1 MIMGNMSGYAVT
13 FRVTSARRPDL
24 NACLHACYHAG
35 MDQMTWRAPADLIE
49 RVRRAAQR
57 QRRSMND
64 YVTAVLD
71 AATDPGLATSEAERL
86 RERLDQAGLL
96 AESGERRSRPP
107 REDAARARNR
117 AGQGTALAEI
127 VSEDR

>member
-1 MIMGNMSGYAVT
+1 MEQV
-13 FRVTSARRPDL
+13 
-24 NACLHACYHAG
+24 
-35 MDQMTWRAPADLIE
+35 TWRAPADLVE

-71 AATDPGLATSEAERL
+71 AATNPLLAGSEAERL

-96 AESGERRSRPP
+96 AEPGERHVRPG
-107 REDAARARNR
+107 RGETAAARRR
-117 AGQGTALAEI
+117 AGTGTALSQL

>member
-1 MIMGNMSGYAVT
+1 M
-13 FRVTSARRPDL
+13 
-24 NACLHACYHAG
+24 HACYHAG
-35 MDQMTWRAPADLIE
+35 MEQMTWRAPADLIE

-57 QRRSMND
+57 QHRSMND

-71 AATDPGLATSEAERL
+71 AATNPRLAGGEAERL

-96 AESGERRSRPP
+96 AEPGEQHVRPGRGETAGARR
-107 REDAARARNR
+107 R
-117 AGQGTALAEI
+117 AGRGTALSQI

>member
-1 MIMGNMSGYAVT
+1 M
-13 FRVTSARRPDL
+13 
-24 NACLHACYHAG
+24 HACYHG
-35 MDQMTWRAPADLIE
+35 CMEQMTWRAPADLIE

-71 AATDPGLATSEAERL
+71 AATNPSLAGSEADRL

-96 AESGERRSRPP
+96 AEPGKPRRRPSRD
-107 REDAARARNR
+107 ETERARGR
-117 AGQGTALAEI
+117 AGRGTALADLI
-127 VSEDR
+127 SQDR

>member
-1 MIMGNMSGYAVT
+1 VRLRM
-13 FRVTSARRPDL
+13 
-24 NACLHACYHAG
+24 HACYHAG
-35 MDQMTWRAPADLIE
+35 MEQMTWRAPADLIE
-49 RVRRAAQR
+49 RVRRAARR

-71 AATDPGLATSEAERL
+71 AATDPSLAGGEAERL

-96 AESGERRSRPP
+96 AEPGARHARPP
-107 REDAARARNR
+107 REETEGARRR
-117 AGQGTALAEI
+117 AGTGTALSQL

>member
-1 MIMGNMSGYAVT
+1 ME
-13 FRVTSARRPDL
+13 
-24 NACLHACYHAG
+24 
-35 MDQMTWRAPADLIE
+35 QMTWRAPADLIE

-71 AATDPGLATSEAERL
+71 AATNPSLAGGEAERL

-96 AESGERRSRPP
+96 AEPGERHARPSR
-107 REDAARARNR
+107 EQTEGARRR
-117 AGQGTALAEI
+117 AGTGTALSRL

>member
-1 MIMGNMSGYAVT
+1 
-13 FRVTSARRPDL
+13 
-24 NACLHACYHAG
+24 
-35 MDQMTWRAPADLIE
+35 MTWRAPADLIE

-71 AATDPGLATSEAERL
+71 AATNPRLAGSEAERL

-96 AESGERRSRPP
+96 AEPGERHRRRGLGCPS
-107 REDAARARNR
+107 ETWQHFIL
-117 AGQGTALAEI
+117 GQ
-127 VSEDR
+127 

>member
-1 MIMGNMSGYAVT
+1 M
-13 FRVTSARRPDL
+13 RSARPTL
-24 NACLHACYHAG
+24 LPLIAAIQCMHACYHRG
-35 MDQMTWRAPADLIE
+35 MEQMTWRAPADLIE

-71 AATDPGLATSEAERL
+71 AATNPRLAGSEAERL

-96 AESGERRSRPP
+96 AEPGEPHSRPP
-107 REDAARARNR
+107 REEAAGARRR
-117 AGQGTALAEI
+117 AGAGTALSQL

>member
-1 MIMGNMSGYAVT
+1 ME
-13 FRVTSARRPDL
+13 
-24 NACLHACYHAG
+24 
-35 MDQMTWRAPADLIE
+35 QMTWRAPADVIE

-71 AATDPGLATSEAERL
+71 AATNPRLAGGEAERL

-96 AESGERRSRPP
+96 AEYGEHRSRPP
-107 REDAARARNR
+107 REEAARARRR
-117 AGQGTALAEI
+117 AGQGTALSEI

>member
-1 MIMGNMSGYAVT
+1 M
-13 FRVTSARRPDL
+13 
-24 NACLHACYHAG
+24 HACYHAG
-35 MDQMTWRAPADLIE
+35 MEQMTWRAPADLIE

-57 QRRSMND
+57 HHRSMND

-71 AATDPGLATSEAERL
+71 AATNPRLAGSEAEQL

-96 AESGERRSRPP
+96 ARPSGSRSRPP
-107 REDAARARNR
+107 REEVAGARKH
-117 AGQGTALAEI
+117 AGQGTPLSDL